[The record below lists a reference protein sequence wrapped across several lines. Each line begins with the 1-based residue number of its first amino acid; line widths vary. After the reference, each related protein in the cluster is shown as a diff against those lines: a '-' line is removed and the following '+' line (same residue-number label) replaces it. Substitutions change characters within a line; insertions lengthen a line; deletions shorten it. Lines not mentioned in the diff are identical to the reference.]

1 MHVSQTF
8 GMEVFA
14 DPQADQAR
22 EGVREIILET
32 EGSDATAMRLLRM
45 LPTRKSDYQ
54 TGKRVAW
61 EWNFERVFGASWYR
75 DPDTHE
81 VKKAWDSSA
90 EFVGRHL
97 DDIL

>member
-14 DPQADQAR
+14 DPQADQAAVASEPSISKMIPLTPSR
-22 EGVREIILET
+22 
-32 EGSDATAMRLLRM
+32 MRLLRM